1 MHVSSSGVIPVRG
14 DMERKLIQEHYWRD
28 GFFFP
33 LRAIS
38 PDEAA
43 DCRGRFESLEDGIK
57 ARKIARS
64 GQFNEMHHLLPF
76 VNKLARNERILDAVE
91 AVIGANILLWGST
104 FFIKEPRSKG
114 YISWH
119 QDLRYWG
126 LKDSDAMVSAW
137 LALGPV
143 KKANGCMQFVKGSHT
158 NGLIEHVDRF
168 EADNFLYRGQ
178 EAQVE
183 IAPSDVFDVEL
194 EPGEFSLHHGFTLHS
209 SPANPSETRRWGL
222 TINYIAPHNR
232 QLVAKEDFATLVRGE
247 DAFGHFLSTPAPEF
261 DLSEQA
267 LEWHARVI
275 TARDQASFEGV

>member
-1 MHVSSSGVIPVRG
+1 
-14 DMERKLIQEHYWRD
+14 MERKFVQDHYWRD

-38 PDEAA
+38 PTQAA
-43 DCRGRFESLEDGIK
+43 DYRSHFESLEDKMK
-57 ARKIARS
+57 ALDIARS

-76 VNKLARNERILDAVE
+76 VNELTRNEQILDAVE
-91 AVIGANILLWGST
+91 AVIGPNILVWGST
-104 FFIKEPRSKG
+104 FFIKEARSTG
-114 YISWH
+114 YVSWH

-126 LKDSDAMVSAW
+126 LEDDDAMVSAW

-143 KKANGCMQFVKGSHT
+143 NKANGCMQFVKGSHA

-168 EADNFLYRGQ
+168 EVDNFLYRGQ
-178 EAQVE
+178 EAKIDISQ
-183 IAPSDVFDVEL
+183 SDVFDVEL

-209 SPANPSETRRWGL
+209 SPANPSDIRRWGL

-232 QLVAKEDFATLVRGE
+232 QVIAEKDFARLVRGE
-247 DAFGHFLSTPAPEF
+247 DSCGHFLSTPAPDC

-275 TARDQASFEGV
+275 AARDQASYQGA